1 MIKQCNWF
9 GSECEDEWTRVTDT
23 SRQRLGALDQITL
36 RMPIKSWRKV
46 LENYRPGSVVRIQTK
61 ERLSQDHVLDA
72 ANDEDGIFESV
83 FAIAQC
89 DTPGEIQV
97 LVARPDPSLR
107 WEVRR
112 VAELLRA
119 TASPSDGQSQTLSDD
134 SHTTPKGHHRPTFYI
149 NPAISGFYNSRYEY
163 LMDEVERVNSDKDSG
178 DDREKGSTIEDV
190 VVVATGSGLSGA
202 LSAVEALVS
211 RNQSILNKA
220 TTKNKGR
227 RASSAPI
234 RIHLY
239 YGLRDV
245 NNLSYADRLGK
256 LVQSGSIQ
264 LTLVQS
270 KQKYVSRSAEQSSE
284 AIIDAEKRGQ
294 ASTALNKELAEAVA
308 RGDAIKAR
316 IDVERN
322 HLVTSKTEHV
332 DSMRN
337 GKVHVQHAL
346 KHDLTQ
352 IADPSAS
359 LPLEKFAFVV
369 CGRMLMTDDV
379 RAILKRLC
387 RPENE
392 ADREGHLTEQSR
404 RMVETR
410 LFVNI

>member
-1 MIKQCNWF
+1 
-9 GSECEDEWTRVTDT
+9 VTDT

-36 RMPIKSWRKV
+36 RMPIKVWRKV

-61 ERLSQDHVLDA
+61 ERLSSAQDHGVHVHVHDAA
-72 ANDEDGIFESV
+72 ANDEDRIFESV

-119 TASPSDGQSQTLSDD
+119 PASPSDGALADH
-134 SHTTPKGHHRPTFYI
+134 SHTTPKGPHRPTFYI

-163 LMDEVERVNSDKDSG
+163 IMDEVERASISDKDSG
-178 DDREKGSTIEDV
+178 DDDREKGSTIEDV

-220 TTKNKGR
+220 TTNNKGR
-227 RASSAPI
+227 RASTSAPI

-270 KQKYVSRSAEQSSE
+270 KDKHVSRSGEQSPE
-284 AIIDAEKRGQ
+284 AITDAEKRGQ
-294 ASTALNKELAEAVA
+294 ASTSTTLNKELTEAVA
-308 RGDAIKAR
+308 RGETIKAK
-316 IDVERN
+316 IDVKRN
-322 HLVTSKTEHV
+322 QLVTSETEEHA
-332 DSMRN
+332 DSTMHN
-337 GKVHVQHAL
+337 GKVYVQHVLQHAL
-346 KHDLTQ
+346 TQ
-352 IADPSAS
+352 LSGPGDPSAS
-359 LPLEKFAFVV
+359 PPLEKFAFVV
-369 CGRMLMTDDV
+369 CGRMHMTDDV

-392 ADREGHLTEQSR
+392 ADREGQFPEQSQR
-404 RMVETR
+404 LVEKR